1 MRARAIALP
10 PSPARRKRR
19 AIVVGV
25 ALLALALAIF
35 GIHRL
40 RMDAA
45 YREALRLE
53 EVGER
58 EGAYR
63 AYSRLDGYADSAERL
78 RGMTEADPALPY
90 RSAKKGDLIEFG
102 SFEQDGDAANGPEPI
117 RWIVLDRIDG
127 RLLLLS
133 HDSLDAAPYHRVP
146 FEPVTWER
154 SDLRRWMNSD
164 FPAAAFNESELSLV
178 PTVEV
183 PNAPQSATGTAAGPA
198 TRDRVFALSET
209 EASIYISDAVERAA
223 LGSAA
228 LSVAV
233 VDDDLPTDEEGRADW
248 WLRSPGTYDFTA
260 QYVDREGVRH
270 GSGAAA
276 DATYGVRPALWLDT
290 SAGGA
295 GR

>member
-25 ALLALALAIF
+25 ALLALVLALLW
-35 GIHRL
+35 IHSL
-40 RMDAA
+40 RMGAA

-53 EVGER
+53 EAGEH
-58 EGAYR
+58 EGAYD
-63 AYSRLDGYADSAERL
+63 AYSHLGGYADSAERL
-78 RGMTEADPALPY
+78 RAMIEADPALPY
-90 RSAKKGDLIEFG
+90 RSAKKGELIEFG
-102 SFEQDGDAANGPEPI
+102 AFEQDGDAANGPEPI
-117 RWIVLDRIDG
+117 RWIVLDRIDE

-133 HDSLDAAPYHRVP
+133 RDSLDAAPYHRVP

-164 FPAAAFNESELSLV
+164 FLATAFNEKEVCLV
-178 PTVEV
+178 PTVEI
-183 PNAPQSATGTAAGPA
+183 PNTPQSATGTAAGPT

-290 SAGGA
+290 SAGGT

>member
-1 MRARAIALP
+1 M
-10 PSPARRKRR
+10 
-19 AIVVGV
+19 G
-25 ALLALALAIF
+25 
-35 GIHRL
+35 
-40 RMDAA
+40 AA

-53 EVGER
+53 EAGEH
-58 EGAYR
+58 EGAYD
-63 AYSRLDGYADSAERL
+63 AYSHLGGYADSAERL
-78 RGMTEADPALPY
+78 RAMIEADPALPY
-90 RSAKKGDLIEFG
+90 RSAKKGELIEFG
-102 SFEQDGDAANGPEPI
+102 AFEQDGDAANGPEPI
-117 RWIVLDRIDG
+117 HWIVLDRIDE

-133 HDSLDAAPYHRVP
+133 RDSLDAAPYHRVP
-146 FEPVTWER
+146 FEPVTWEH

-164 FPAAAFNESELSLV
+164 FLATAFNEKELCLV
-178 PTVEV
+178 PTVEI
-183 PNAPQSATGTAAGPA
+183 PNTPQSATGTAAGPT

-209 EASIYISDAVERAA
+209 EASIYISDAVERAS

-228 LSVAV
+228 LSAA

>member
-25 ALLALALAIF
+25 ALLALVLALLW
-35 GIHRL
+35 IHSL
-40 RMDAA
+40 RMGAA

-53 EVGER
+53 EAGEH
-58 EGAYR
+58 EGAYD
-63 AYSRLDGYADSAERL
+63 AYSHLGGYADSAERL
-78 RGMTEADPALPY
+78 RAMIEADPALPY
-90 RSAKKGDLIEFG
+90 RSAKKGELIEFG
-102 SFEQDGDAANGPEPI
+102 AFEQDGDAANGPEPI

-133 HDSLDAAPYHRVP
+133 RDSLDAAPYHRVP
-146 FEPVTWER
+146 FEPVTWEH

-164 FPAAAFNESELSLV
+164 FLATAFNEKEVCLV
-178 PTVEV
+178 PTVEI
-183 PNAPQSATGTAAGPA
+183 PNTPQSATGTAAGPA

-209 EASIYISDAVERAA
+209 EASIYISDAVERAS

-228 LSVAV
+228 LSAAV
-233 VDDDLPTDEEGRADW
+233 VADDLPANEEGYADW

>member
-25 ALLALALAIF
+25 ALLALVLALLW
-35 GIHRL
+35 IHSL
-40 RMDAA
+40 RMGAA

-53 EVGER
+53 EAGEH
-58 EGAYR
+58 EGAYD
-63 AYSRLDGYADSAERL
+63 AYSHLGGYADSAERL
-78 RGMTEADPALPY
+78 RAMIEADPALPY
-90 RSAKKGDLIEFG
+90 RSAKKGELIEFG
-102 SFEQDGDAANGPEPI
+102 AFEQDGDAANGPEPI
-117 RWIVLDRIDG
+117 RWIVLDRIDE

-133 HDSLDAAPYHRVP
+133 RDSLDAAPYHRVP
-146 FEPVTWER
+146 FEPVTWEH

-164 FPAAAFNESELSLV
+164 FLATAFNEKEVCLV
-178 PTVEV
+178 PTVEI
-183 PNAPQSATGTAAGPA
+183 PNTPQSATGTAAGPT

-209 EASIYISDAVERAA
+209 EASIYISDAVERAS

-228 LSVAV
+228 LSAAV
-233 VDDDLPTDEEGRADW
+233 DDDDLPTDEEGRADW

>member
-10 PSPARRKRR
+10 SSLTRGKRC

-40 RMDAA
+40 RMGAA

-53 EVGER
+53 EAGEH
-58 EGAYR
+58 EGAYD
-63 AYSRLDGYADSAERL
+63 AYSHLGGYADSAERL
-78 RGMTEADPALPY
+78 RAMIEADPALPY
-90 RSAKKGDLIEFG
+90 RSAKKGELIEFG
-102 SFEQDGDAANGPEPI
+102 AFEQDGDAANGPEPI

-228 LSVAV
+228 LSAA

>member
-1 MRARAIALP
+1 M
-10 PSPARRKRR
+10 
-19 AIVVGV
+19 G
-25 ALLALALAIF
+25 
-35 GIHRL
+35 
-40 RMDAA
+40 AA

-53 EVGER
+53 EAGEH
-58 EGAYR
+58 EGAYD
-63 AYSRLDGYADSAERL
+63 AYSHLGGYADSAERL
-78 RGMTEADPALPY
+78 RAMIEADPALPY
-90 RSAKKGDLIEFG
+90 RSAKKGELIEFG
-102 SFEQDGDAANGPEPI
+102 AFEQDGDAANGPEPI
-117 RWIVLDRIDG
+117 RWIVLDRIDE

-133 HDSLDAAPYHRVP
+133 RDSLDAAPYHRVP

-164 FPAAAFNESELSLV
+164 FLATAFNEKEVCLV
-178 PTVEV
+178 PTVEI
-183 PNAPQSATGTAAGPA
+183 PNTPQSATGTAAGPT

-209 EASIYISDAVERAA
+209 EASIYISDAVERAS

-228 LSVAV
+228 LSAAV
-233 VDDDLPTDEEGRADW
+233 DDDDLPTDEEGRTDW

>member
-1 MRARAIALP
+1 M
-10 PSPARRKRR
+10 
-19 AIVVGV
+19 G
-25 ALLALALAIF
+25 
-35 GIHRL
+35 
-40 RMDAA
+40 AA

-53 EVGER
+53 EAGEH
-58 EGAYR
+58 EGAYD
-63 AYSRLDGYADSAERL
+63 AYSHLGGYADSAERL
-78 RGMTEADPALPY
+78 RAMIEADPALPY
-90 RSAKKGDLIEFG
+90 RSAKKGELIEFG
-102 SFEQDGDAANGPEPI
+102 AFEQDGDAANGPEPI

-178 PTVEV
+178 PTVKV

-228 LSVAV
+228 LSAAV
-233 VDDDLPTDEEGRADW
+233 DDDDLPTDEEGRADW

>member
-25 ALLALALAIF
+25 ALLALVLALLW
-35 GIHRL
+35 IHSL
-40 RMDAA
+40 RMGAA

-53 EVGER
+53 EAGEH
-58 EGAYR
+58 EGAYD
-63 AYSRLDGYADSAERL
+63 AYSHLGGYADSAERL
-78 RGMTEADPALPY
+78 RAMIEADPALPY
-90 RSAKKGDLIEFG
+90 RSAKKGELIEFG
-102 SFEQDGDAANGPEPI
+102 AFEQDGDAANGPEPI

-133 HDSLDAAPYHRVP
+133 RDSLDAAPYHRVP
-146 FEPVTWER
+146 FEPVTWEH

-164 FPAAAFNESELSLV
+164 FLATAFNEKEVCLV
-178 PTVEV
+178 PTVEI
-183 PNAPQSATGTAAGPA
+183 PNTPQSATGTAAGPT

-209 EASIYISDAVERAA
+209 EASIYISDAVERAS

-228 LSVAV
+228 LSAA

>member
-25 ALLALALAIF
+25 ALLALVLALLW
-35 GIHRL
+35 IHSL
-40 RMDAA
+40 RMGAA

-53 EVGER
+53 EAGEH
-58 EGAYR
+58 EGAYD
-63 AYSRLDGYADSAERL
+63 AYSHLGGYADSAERL
-78 RGMTEADPALPY
+78 RAMIEADPALPY
-90 RSAKKGDLIEFG
+90 RSAKKGELIEFG
-102 SFEQDGDAANGPEPI
+102 AFEQDGDAANGPEPI
-117 RWIVLDRIDG
+117 RWIVLDRIDE

-133 HDSLDAAPYHRVP
+133 RDSLDAAPYHRVP
-146 FEPVTWER
+146 FEPVTWEH

-164 FPAAAFNESELSLV
+164 FLATAFNEKEVCLV
-178 PTVEV
+178 PTVEI
-183 PNAPQSATGTAAGPA
+183 PNTPQSATGTAAGPT

-209 EASIYISDAVERAA
+209 EASIYISDAVERAS

-228 LSVAV
+228 LSAA

>member
-1 MRARAIALP
+1 M
-10 PSPARRKRR
+10 
-19 AIVVGV
+19 G
-25 ALLALALAIF
+25 
-35 GIHRL
+35 
-40 RMDAA
+40 AA

-53 EVGER
+53 EAGEH
-58 EGAYR
+58 EGAYD
-63 AYSRLDGYADSAERL
+63 AYSHLGGYADSAERL
-78 RGMTEADPALPY
+78 RAMIEADPALPY
-90 RSAKKGDLIEFG
+90 RSAKKGELIEFG
-102 SFEQDGDAANGPEPI
+102 AFEQDGDAANGPEPI
-117 RWIVLDRIDG
+117 RWIVLDRIDE

-133 HDSLDAAPYHRVP
+133 RDSLDAAPYHRVP
-146 FEPVTWER
+146 FEPVTWEH

-164 FPAAAFNESELSLV
+164 FLATAFNEKEVCLV
-178 PTVEV
+178 PTVEI
-183 PNAPQSATGTAAGPA
+183 PNTPQSATGTAAGPT

-209 EASIYISDAVERAA
+209 EASIYISDAVERAS

-228 LSVAV
+228 LSAA
-233 VDDDLPTDEEGRADW
+233 VDDEDLPTDEEGRADW

>member
-1 MRARAIALP
+1 MRARAIAFP

-25 ALLALALAIF
+25 ALLALVLALLW
-35 GIHRL
+35 IHSL
-40 RMDAA
+40 RMGAA

-53 EVGER
+53 EAGEH
-58 EGAYR
+58 EGAYD
-63 AYSRLDGYADSAERL
+63 AYSHLGGYADSAERL
-78 RGMTEADPALPY
+78 RAMIEADPALPY
-90 RSAKKGDLIEFG
+90 RSAKKGELIEFG
-102 SFEQDGDAANGPEPI
+102 AFEQDGDAANGPEPI
-117 RWIVLDRIDG
+117 RWIVLDRIDE

-133 HDSLDAAPYHRVP
+133 RDSLDAAPYHRVP
-146 FEPVTWER
+146 FEPVTWEH

-164 FPAAAFNESELSLV
+164 FLATAFNEKEVCLV
-178 PTVEV
+178 PTVEI
-183 PNAPQSATGTAAGPA
+183 PNTPQSATGTAAGPT

-209 EASIYISDAVERAA
+209 EASIYISDAVERAS

-228 LSVAV
+228 LSAAV
-233 VDDDLPTDEEGRADW
+233 DDDDLPTDEEGRADW